1 MRGEE
6 KEVNKI
12 LIMFMES
19 ADFIAYYLF
28 YKLRRLAKIIDLIWF
43 ILKNYDNTTIF
54 IKLRKNEIKNMQSE
68 NYLLYLIP
76 NIVCFY
82 LPMLY

>member
-1 MRGEE
+1 
-6 KEVNKI
+6 
-12 LIMFMES
+12 MFMES
-19 ADFIAYYLF
+19 ADLIAYYLF
-28 YKLRRLAKIIDLIWF
+28 YILRRLAKNYRLDLVYIE
-43 ILKNYDNTTIF
+43 NYNNTTIF